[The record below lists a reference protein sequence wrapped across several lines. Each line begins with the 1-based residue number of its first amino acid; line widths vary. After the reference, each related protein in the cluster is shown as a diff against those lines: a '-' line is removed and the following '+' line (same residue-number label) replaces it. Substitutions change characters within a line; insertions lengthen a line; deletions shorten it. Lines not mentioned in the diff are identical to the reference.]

1 MAFNFENDRP
11 YFIIPKHSK
20 QPLGVQRQEKQR
32 GLKIESQNA
41 IQGSA
46 AQQVRFARH
55 GKGHFYVIMSHSGLY
70 WDIKNASQDAGAEL
84 LQWDWGDSH
93 GNSPNQRF
101 RLMSNGE
108 GYYYIKAAHSGLTL
122 EVKDAGKDGA
132 QVQQNQLN
140 TNTAN
145 RDYQLF
151 SIMPAST
158 GYLVREPMAFKV
170 HTDFIREATLSLID
184 KMPELGGAVQAIVGF
199 FWPDNHDQ
207 NFWDQITAYVEQ
219 RMKDLLKQAEI
230 KTLTQTLEGIKKNLK
245 EYLTTTN
252 LTNKRIKLI
261 AAIAAATQVEHQYLD
276 NDGGLAVL
284 PLMASWGTMVLTMRM
299 EMVSHYNKAN
309 LLLAS
314 TDEVALKADGDELQF
329 LNEAIARFGLAAS
342 TSRKKAM
349 EWRLSFIVSDVKV
362 TSSGQGRL
370 EEYWVEDR
378 YEGWRV
384 SHTSA
389 PSSRVHD
396 PYAKAKVDK
405 AKEMHV
411 ARVKAKF
418 DVELDVILA
427 QVYLW
432 PYFNREQK
440 PGPGK
445 KKVAVTTAYGYM
457 PSTNSFAAKLD
468 DLGEVVL
475 WTHANNQPHA
485 FLCGLQLL
493 PVKGDGFSA
502 GKTEG
507 NKQTLKL
514 ATGEYICNVR
524 LLEWDN
530 IILGLILETN
540 LGRSIQAGKIGDHI
554 NGRYFDAGLDDMV
567 AAKLVNISGTH
578 SADKFNSLN
587 FHWEYERAE

>member
-20 QPLGVQRQEKQR
+20 QPLGVQRQEKQK

-41 IQGSA
+41 IKDSA
-46 AQQVRFARH
+46 AQQMRFAWNLR
-55 GKGHFYVIMSHSGLY
+55 GHVYLIMSHSGLY

-84 LQWDWGDSH
+84 LQWDWGDAK

-108 GYYYIKAAHSGLTL
+108 GYYYIKATHSGMTL

-140 TNTAN
+140 TDTAN

-151 SIMPAST
+151 GITPAST
-158 GYLVREPMAFKV
+158 GYLVSKPMAFKV
-170 HTDFIREATLSLID
+170 HTDFIRVATLSLID
-184 KMPELGGAVQAIVGF
+184 KMPEVGGAVEAIVGF

-230 KTLTQTLEGIKKNLK
+230 KALTQTLEGIKKNLK
-245 EYLTTTN
+245 EYLTTTS

-261 AAIAAATQVEHQYLD
+261 AAISAATQVEDHYLD

-314 TDEVALKADGDELQF
+314 PDQAALKADGDELQF

-342 TSRKKAM
+342 ASRKKAM

-362 TSSGQGRL
+362 TSSRQGRL

-378 YEGWRV
+378 YEGWHV
-384 SHTSA
+384 AHTYA

-405 AKEMHV
+405 AREMHE

-432 PYFNREQK
+432 PYFNREKK
-440 PGPGK
+440 PGPST
-445 KKVAVTTAYGYM
+445 KKVTVMTAYGDS
-457 PSTNSFAAKLD
+457 PSVNSFATKLD

-475 WTHANNQPHA
+475 WTHTNNQPHA
-485 FLCGLQLL
+485 YLCGLQLL
-493 PVKGDGFSA
+493 SVKGDGFSV

-524 LLEWDN
+524 LLEWG
-530 IILGLILETN
+530 IVLGLTLETN
-540 LGRSIQAGKIGDHI
+540 LGRSIQAGQVGDHV
-554 NGRYFDAGLDDMV
+554 NGRYFEAGLDDMV
-567 AAKLVNISGTH
+567 AARLVNISGTH
-578 SADKFNSLN
+578 STDKFNSLN